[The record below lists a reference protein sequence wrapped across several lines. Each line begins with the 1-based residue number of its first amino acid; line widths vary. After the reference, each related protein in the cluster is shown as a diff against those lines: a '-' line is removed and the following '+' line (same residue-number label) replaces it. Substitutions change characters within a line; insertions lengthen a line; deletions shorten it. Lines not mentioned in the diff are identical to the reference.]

1 MTATRA
7 AHRPEGLLA
16 ELGSFVLAFAVF
28 AAAGGA
34 YEAAA
39 PGAHRPVWWVLALG
53 AAVVAV
59 VLPAARPRLQRLS
72 ARLLHGERAA
82 GYEVMADFMAKV
94 AATIDVDEVLP
105 RLAETTARS
114 VHTTR
119 GEVSVWLADGRQWRQ
134 TWPPASGEDGESAGA
149 LSVEVR
155 HGGDVVG
162 ELGVGASG
170 ALSTEDRRTL
180 AELAAPA
187 GVALATV
194 RLTVELRQRVA
205 QLAALAEQLE
215 ASEARLVDARRAE
228 QRAILDRV
236 HASVLPALGAAG
248 AALSS
253 LEHGRRDAGALDE
266 ARQAAA
272 AALEALRGVARGV
285 FPSLL
290 ADAGLDVALRAW
302 ADAQRAAVTLT
313 INGDAQQARR
323 TLAVEAAL
331 YHAACTT
338 GEAAAAVLAGDEP
351 VAVALDYQPGIVTLT
366 LSVPVAAFAL
376 PEPARQAIS
385 DRLGALGGRWE
396 TVAGATVTFR
406 ATVPLDAGERMEVA

>member
-1 MTATRA
+1 MTAARA
-7 AHRPEGLLA
+7 VARPGSLLA
-16 ELGSFVLAFAVF
+16 ELGGFALAFAVF
-28 AAAGGA
+28 ATAGGA

-39 PGAHRPVWWVLALG
+39 PRADRPVWWVLAIA

-59 VLPAARPRLQRLS
+59 MLPVAQPRLQRLA

-134 TWPPASGEDGESAGA
+134 TWPPSGDDGDSTGA
-149 LSVEVR
+149 LSVEIR
-155 HGGDVVG
+155 HGGDIVG
-162 ELGVGASG
+162 ELGVGADG
-170 ALSTEDRRTL
+170 ALSAEDRRTL

-205 QLAALAEQLE
+205 QLADLAEQLE
-215 ASEARLVDARRAE
+215 ASEVRLVDARRAE
-228 QRAILDRV
+228 QRAVLDRV
-236 HASVLPALGAAG
+236 HTTVMPALDAAG
-248 AALSS
+248 AALAS
-253 LEHGRRDAGALDE
+253 LEHGRGDDAALDQARRAAAGALD
-266 ARQAAA
+266 
-272 AALEALRGVARGV
+272 ALRGVARGV

-290 ADAGLDVALRAW
+290 ADAGLDVALRSW
-302 ADAQRAAVTLT
+302 ADAMGAAAVTLT
-313 INGDAQQARR
+313 VSGDAQHARS
-323 TLAVEAAL
+323 TPAVEAAL

-338 GEAAAAVLAGDEP
+338 GEAGSAVLAGGDP
-351 VAVALDYQPGIVTLT
+351 MALALDYQPGLATLT
-366 LSVPVAAFAL
+366 LAVPVAAFAL
-376 PEPARQAIS
+376 PERDSQAIS
-385 DRLGALGGRWE
+385 DRLGALGGSWE
-396 TVAGATVTFR
+396 TDRGVTVTFR
-406 ATVPLDAGERMEVA
+406 ATVPLGAADRLEVG